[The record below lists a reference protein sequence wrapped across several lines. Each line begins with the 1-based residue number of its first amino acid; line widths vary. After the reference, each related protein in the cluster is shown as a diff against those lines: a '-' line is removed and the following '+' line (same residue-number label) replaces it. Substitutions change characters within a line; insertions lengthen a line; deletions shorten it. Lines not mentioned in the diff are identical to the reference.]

1 MRFGV
6 DIKFNESYYKKLGL
20 NKQNGYEEALDIAV
34 YHTLHDA
41 ENTMRREAPIDTGN
55 LRRSISRHKP
65 NKCQGEIRSNLK
77 NPAYWIYV
85 QYGTSKMSANP
96 FVTRTA
102 KRVGPN
108 LSKYVHEELKNQGI
122 TD

>member
-20 NKQNGYEEALDIAV
+20 NKQNGYEEALDLAV
-34 YHTLHDA
+34 DHTWHDA

-65 NKCQGEIRSNLK
+65 NKCQGEIRSNL
-77 NPAYWIYV
+77 
-85 QYGTSKMSANP
+85 
-96 FVTRTA
+96 
-102 KRVGPN
+102 
-108 LSKYVHEELKNQGI
+108 
-122 TD
+122 